1 MEGRGSPIHLWQRPP
16 RSVDRPD
23 HDTICDFR
31 VRNEKAIT
39 QSFLQVLL
47 LAKEMK
53 VLKVG
58 TVSIDGTK
66 IKANASINKSIR
78 YDRARD
84 LETQLKLEIDE
95 LMKKAAD
102 SENMPG
108 EEGESL
114 GAEIQ
119 RLEDLRTK
127 MAKAREK
134 LEERAKAKAEKEKEV
149 YENKVK
155 RREERKGSAKGC
167 EIKPPKDT
175 PEPSDQ
181 VNLTDHESRIMRKS
195 KHSEYTQS
203 YNAQA
208 VVDSE
213 GSMLVLGARVTN
225 NSSDS
230 NELSLDVASVPAR
243 LGGPKTVLA
252 DKGFASQDPVGEV
265 QQQGIEVLVSVT
277 KESDHNRR
285 KHDWR
290 PLILAKPAPK
300 GFPHHKAWIKKMM
313 TDMETDRA
321 RGLYKLRKQTVE
333 PVFGIIKHVLGFRQ
347 FLLRGLEKTNLEWTL
362 VTCAYNLKRLAV
374 LR

>member
-1 MEGRGSPIHLWQRPP
+1 
-16 RSVDRPD
+16 
-23 HDTICDFR
+23 
-31 VRNEKAIT
+31 
-39 QSFLQVLL
+39 
-47 LAKEMK
+47 
-53 VLKVG
+53 
-58 TVSIDGTK
+58 
-66 IKANASINKSIR
+66 
-78 YDRARD
+78 
-84 LETQLKLEIDE
+84 
-95 LMKKAAD
+95 MKKAAD